1 MRMRQSSNAGII
13 GASLIGLGCGLTA
26 VGIALVIPAC
36 ANWSAGFLEQ
46 AVKRGRESAGAA
58 AEVFGE
64 VAGKAH
70 HHFNE
75 AHKVSKA
82 TAAKAAGAVEDFAH
96 QVREYAS

>member
-1 MRMRQSSNAGII
+1 MKFRKSSNAGII

-46 AVKRGRESAGAA
+46 TVRRGRESAGNA
-58 AEVFGE
+58 AEMIGE

-70 HHFNE
+70 HHFHE
-75 AHKVSKA
+75 ASKVTKS
-82 TAAKAAGAVEDFAH
+82 TVAKAAGAVEDFAR
-96 QVREYAS
+96 QAREYAS